1 MSELKEHPE
10 FNASPDSGN
19 LMAPVV
25 DLVVVFRST
34 AGKAFSKAQA
44 RQNIQAADQQYRN
57 LLDALRKGGL
67 RAVGKRG
74 EREGQL
80 LVLVSCPPTLLKR
93 LAQRERHTDFL
104 SGLPSKHSI
113 GGEDLE
119 STPLCPADHLR
130 LIHSYVTATEDD
142 GGLGV
147 APLSK
152 EWDRV
157 ESVMALHD
165 HLFNDTWIRSW
176 TTRQLGFPSFGKLK
190 EQFGES
196 VALYFAFLSAY
207 TKALIFISAVGVYFY
222 FFAMQ
227 YSTVYSSILVL
238 WSITFV
244 EWWRIKQ
251 RVLSVQWGT
260 RGSFRVEKRRAH
272 YAPIPWWKRDL
283 RAVASLPVIL
293 LFVSVLAVLL
303 TGIFV
308 FEAFV
313 TQLYKGPGHR
323 LAGFAPT
330 ALFVALVP
338 KLLSVYQ
345 IYAVRLTNWENHGHQ
360 STHDASLTIKTFT
373 LSAVVAYLGLALSA
387 FVYVPF
393 GEEVMYFVQ
402 TYLFHR
408 ESPLSAT
415 AKGWSTGVLSTIA
428 SSPTARAVAD
438 KINDTIGGGSTGTNP
453 SGQAFWETDGVNAR
467 SKLNPSRLQDQM
479 FAFTVT
485 NQVVNTFLEIGLPFV
500 LRAVASVRNG
510 KGLSFSPGAAPNG
523 AGAGG
528 AKKKRV
534 MFEDEASESEVA
546 KNANGK
552 EEREFMERVRREVA
566 LPEYTLF
573 ADYSEMVTQFGY
585 VALWSTIWPLAPVM
599 SLINNWLELRSDA
612 FKITVHTRRPIPS
625 RSDTIGPWLDSLTFL
640 TWLAALTNSSLVYL
654 FRPSDQCKPMGTSLS
669 HKHHHLA
676 SQDSSTKTLLFT
688 AMLVALAASHGYM
701 IVRVLVRHV
710 LERVLWKGSREERE
724 SERLDSVVKK
734 EYLKTLGVA
743 DVAQGVEA
751 EKRETKQVADSA
763 ISDGEK
769 AFWEFDEGLQE
780 LEKGIKDA

>member
-1 MSELKEHPE
+1 
-10 FNASPDSGN
+10 
-19 LMAPVV
+19 MAPTV
-25 DLVVVFRST
+25 DLVVVYRSS
-34 AGKAFSKAQA
+34 AGKVFSKAQA
-44 RQNIQAADQQYRN
+44 RQNIQAADKQYRR
-57 LLDALRKGGL
+57 LLDTLRSGGL
-67 RAVGKRG
+67 KAVGKRG

-80 LVLVSCPPTLLKR
+80 LVLVSCPPGLLKR
-93 LAQRERHTDFL
+93 LAQRERHSDFL
-104 SGLPSKHSI
+104 SGLPPTHSI
-113 GGEDLE
+113 DGEDLE

-130 LIHSYVTATEDD
+130 LIYSYVAATEDD
-142 GGLGV
+142 GGLGI
-147 APLSK
+147 APQSDT
-152 EWDRV
+152 WDRV
-157 ESVMALHD
+157 ESIMALHD
-165 HLFNDTWIRSW
+165 HLFNETWIRSW
-176 TTRQLGFPSFGKLK
+176 TTRQLGFPKFDKLK

-196 VALYFAFLSAY
+196 VALYFAFLSTY
-207 TKALIFISAVGVYFY
+207 TKSLIFISLIGAFFY

-227 YSTVYSSILVL
+227 YSPIYSTIVVL

-251 RVLSVQWGT
+251 RILSIRWGT

-272 YAPIPWWKRDL
+272 YSPIAWWRRDL

-293 LFVSVLAVLL
+293 LFAIVLACLL

-313 TQLYKGPGHR
+313 THLYKGPGNR
-323 LAGFAPT
+323 LVGFSPT
-330 ALFVALVP
+330 ILFMALVP
-338 KLLSVYQ
+338 KLLGIYHT
-345 IYAVRLTNWENHGHQ
+345 YAVRLTNWENHGRQ
-360 STHDASLTIKTFT
+360 SSHDRSLTIKTFA
-373 LSAVVAYLGLALSA
+373 LSAIVAYLGLALSA

-393 GEEVMYFVQ
+393 GEEVMFFVQ

-408 ESPLSAT
+408 ESPL
-415 AKGWSTGVLSTIA
+415 KSTDWTTTLGTG
-428 SSPTARAVAD
+428 PTARVVAATAE
-438 KINDTIGGGSTGTNP
+438 KVNATIGNQTTN
-453 SGQAFWETDGVNAR
+453 GLWETDGVNAR

-485 NQVVNTFLEIGLPFV
+485 NQVINTFLEIGLPFI
-500 LRAVASVRNG
+500 LRAVDSVRNG
-510 KGLSFSPGAAPNG
+510 KGLSFAGPA
-523 AGAGG
+523 AGANGG

-546 KNANGK
+546 KHANGK

-599 SLINNWLELRSDA
+599 SLVNNWLEMRSDA

-625 RSDTIGPWLDSLTFL
+625 RSDTIGPWLDSLAFL
-640 TWLAALTNSSLVYL
+640 TWLAALTNSALVYL
-654 FRPSDQCKPMGTSLS
+654 FRPSDHCKAVVGTSLS
-669 HKHHHLA
+669 HKHHYL
-676 SQDSSTKTLLFT
+676 SNSDSSTRELLYT

-701 IVRVLVRHV
+701 LVRILIRHIV
-710 LERVLWKGSREERE
+710 ERVLWKGSKEEQE
-724 SERLDSVVKK
+724 AERMDTAVKK
-734 EYLKTLGVA
+734 EYLKSLGVA
-743 DVAQGVEA
+743 DVTKEMEKEKEVGGGGV
-751 EKRETKQVADSA
+751 VMSG
-763 ISDGEK
+763 GEK